1 MIPTSIP
8 WLVRLII
15 KISIAFA
22 ILYLVRLVV
31 AKTTSSTVNGLYD
44 AQKKHPAV
52 INIVAIIIWV
62 IIVTVSIVWFNLL
75 IKLIS

>member
-22 ILYLVRLVV
+22 ILYLVRLAV
-31 AKTTSSTVNGLYD
+31 AKVTSSTVNGLYD

-52 INIVAIIIWV
+52 INIVAVIVWA
-62 IIVTVSIVWFNLL
+62 IIVVITVVWFNLL
-75 IKLIS
+75 LKLIS

>member
-22 ILYLVRLVV
+22 ILYLVRLAV
-31 AKTTSSTVNGLYD
+31 AKVTSSTVNGLYD

-52 INIVAIIIWV
+52 INIVAVIVWA
-62 IIVTVSIVWFNLL
+62 IIVVIAVVWLNLL
-75 IKLIS
+75 LKLIS